1 MNADMTKV
9 ITDDEMKALAER
21 NAQRAKEAIKAMGE
35 KYLLH
40 PQNRITKQKP
50 QRSIFENAG
59 QTN

>member
-1 MNADMTKV
+1 MTKV
-9 ITDDEMKALAER
+9 ITDEEMQALAER